1 MAVLV
6 TAEKIRSPSV
16 RQPGV
21 VQAEVRGWSLGTPP
35 ASVLVAAAVVEI
47 YASSSPHFLP
57 PSGIFLAYFCR
68 TSMYLPFQGGRRITS
83 TRLMLRT
90 EDDEN
95 SRDDRRLSYLPSSR
109 NSLPQKVYK
118 KKKKQEWLTRLLEIA
133 VHARVG
139 QVEFVGLV
147 VGQHLHPRQQ
157 ARTKTKKARR
167 GQLGPRSGEVPHP
180 PTITKRDQEGPRAT
194 AKRSR
199 VAFSGGEEEDAA
211 AASVPQSHVAT

>member
-1 MAVLV
+1 M
-6 TAEKIRSPSV
+6 
-16 RQPGV
+16 
-21 VQAEVRGWSLGTPP
+21 
-35 ASVLVAAAVVEI
+35 LVAAAVVKI

-68 TSMYLPFQGGRRITS
+68 TSMYLPLQGGRRITS

-95 SRDDRRLSYLPSSR
+95 SHDDRRLSYLALATVCRKRSTKTK
-109 NSLPQKVYK
+109 Q
-118 KKKKQEWLTRLLEIA
+118 QEWLTRLLEIA

-139 QVEFVGLV
+139 QVELVGLV

-157 ARTKTKKARR
+157 ARSKTKARR
-167 GQLGPRSGEVPHP
+167 GQLGPRLGELPHP

-199 VAFSGGEEEDAA
+199 VAFSGGEEVDAA
-211 AASVPQSHVAT
+211 AAIVPQSHVAT